1 MLPRL
6 SQTLQLLTD
15 LCGGVFADTEA
26 ATFAVSWLLHMHL
39 CTTLLLRR
47 STCRRS
53 FPCRSALVAS
63 LPLALPATTSTPP
76 RVMAVQHTQAT
87 RDGERRRE
95 REMWAGG
102 VPEGCRRVMW
112 AGGVPL
118 AGGRKWGGGSQ

>member
-53 FPCRSALVAS
+53 FPRRSALVAS

-95 REMWAGG
+95 RECG
-102 VPEGCRRVMW
+102 PEGCRRGAVGFM
-112 AGGVPL
+112 
-118 AGGRKWGGGSQ
+118 GRRGAVSGRAEMGGG